1 MSQLPIGNAYN
12 LYAGYSAGEL
22 REMYDEARAMMLA
35 CMYAGDTGN
44 AAKWKQTA
52 IDCAVT
58 LYAWALVE
66 IADRRH
72 NNNQPNQHKP

>member
-1 MSQLPIGNAYN
+1 MNNFSIDNGYS
-12 LYAGYSAGEL
+12 LYAGYSADEL

-35 CMYAGDTGN
+35 CMYASDRGN

-58 LYAWALVE
+58 LHALTRGHE
-66 IADRRH
+66 I
-72 NNNQPNQHKP
+72 

>member
-1 MSQLPIGNAYN
+1 MNTTNTGHE
-12 LYAGYSAGEL
+12 LYTGYTADEL

-35 CMYAGDTGN
+35 CMYAGDRGN

-58 LYAWALVE
+58 LHALTGGHQ
-66 IADRRH
+66 I
-72 NNNQPNQHKP
+72 